1 MLSVANYACQFY
13 ITHFQLFHFYSPW
26 EHQRAFENL
35 WEKQIIF
42 SQNFSSGCKHW
53 VFTYGVLYFRV
64 YQVVSLGGAAP
75 LGDGGRGT
83 WALYLVSSRH
93 FLDGGVVGG
102 VCSEQFCD
110 GFFYIGGGDSCSW
123 WHGVVFWSVLRLIG
137 FCFLGPCACFPLVG
151 FVFCLGSYGRV
162 SALLRVWRGMLVLL
176 ICCGWHAWLWFM
188 FLHNEL

>member
-1 MLSVANYACQFY
+1 M
-13 ITHFQLFHFYSPW
+13 
-26 EHQRAFENL
+26 
-35 WEKQIIF
+35 
-42 SQNFSSGCKHW
+42 
-53 VFTYGVLYFRV
+53 
-64 YQVVSLGGAAP
+64 SLGGAAP

-151 FVFCLGSYGRV
+151 FVFCVLFGVIWWGVRFV
-162 SALLRVWRGMLVLL
+162 AGVTWDVGVVDVLWVACLVMIYVLT
-176 ICCGWHAWLWFM
+176 
-188 FLHNEL
+188 